1 MHLLKLWPFQ
11 DITSS
16 PKCYNFIYSPGT
28 EDSFTFDTRPSQFTK
43 TVVAR
48 IPEEDDVME
57 TGTGSG
63 AENSSESVSESENE
77 TGKQSFF
84 LLSRFYHPH
93 SSESV
98 SESENETGKQSFF
111 LLSRFY
117 HPHTQNLS
125 YARTTERPEPGKP
138 GSFLLNSTCS
148 NSYSHNINFIIKVWL
163 TLILPHLRPSV
174 FNWSSPYVSI
184 SQLSKLLI
192 SDCFKIQNYC
202 GKRTR
207 PTF

>member
-63 AENSSESVSESENE
+63 AEN
-77 TGKQSFF
+77 
-84 LLSRFYHPH
+84 